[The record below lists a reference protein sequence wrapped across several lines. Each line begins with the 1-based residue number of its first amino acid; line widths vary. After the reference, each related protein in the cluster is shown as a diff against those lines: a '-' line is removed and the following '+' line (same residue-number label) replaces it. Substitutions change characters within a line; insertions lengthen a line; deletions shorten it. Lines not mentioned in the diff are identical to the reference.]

1 MNLSQDELAALAR
14 NSARIGV
21 FFRLETD
28 PVVRLWLGVGPFET
42 TQPDVLDGTGAKYNG
57 FGEVGSVPALKQMV
71 NGAAQRV
78 EFTISGV
85 TGDILQIA
93 SGGDAQQV
101 KGKRVS
107 VGFAVMDD
115 NWSLLGP
122 IKWIQNYTADY
133 LAIQQVAP
141 TEVGQLTVRTV
152 TLSAGTLMTGRRR
165 PGLAYF
171 TNQDQRA
178 RYPTD
183 YFCERTPLYANGFNK
198 TWPRL
203 SA

>member
-1 MNLSQDELAALAR
+1 MILNSSELIALGSD
-14 NSARIGV
+14 NQSIGL

-28 PVVRLWLGVGPFET
+28 PIVRLWLGFGPFET
-42 TQPDVLDGTGAKYNG
+42 TQPDVLDDSGAAYNG
-57 FGEVGSVPALKQMV
+57 FGEIGSLPSLRQMI

-78 EFTISGV
+78 DFTVSGV
-85 TGDILQIA
+85 TGEVLQIA

-115 NWSLLGP
+115 TWSLLGS

-133 LAIQQVAP
+133 LTIQQLSP
-141 TEVGQLTVRTV
+141 TDIGQSVVRTV
-152 TLSAGTLMTGRRR
+152 TLSAGTTMTGRRR
-165 PGLAYF
+165 PGLSYF
-171 TNQDQRA
+171 TQQDQQA

-183 YFCERTPLYANGFNK
+183 YFCERTPLYASGYGK

-203 SA
+203 SS